1 MRVWGWPC
9 RPIASLQELANAHA
23 ELMSPAERISFLRQS
38 MPSEG
43 MFRDKEWVL
52 SPEAFPLDV
61 ATLSLIEALGPA
73 LRAFQRACNE
83 LYFTSLGRPDL
94 AWVAGL
100 LDQGKP
106 ARVVQ
111 LGRHERW
118 RVDLPGVLRPDLVLT
133 EEGVAISELD
143 SIPGGMGLTGW
154 LGGTYASMGQS
165 VVGGADGMISG
176 FAAAFPQE
184 DILISRESGD
194 YQPEMEWLMDKVN
207 ERQGGMLRRVLNP
220 WNLTPN
226 ELHGSSIYRF
236 FELFDLDHVD
246 LSFEMLR
253 MAEQGEIQFTP
264 PLKAFLEEKLWLVL
278 FWSPQLQDFW
288 NFALSTEH
296 LALLKRCIPEGWVV
310 DPAPRPP
317 HAVLP
322 GLDVHSWEEVR
333 RFGGRQRELV
343 LKISGF
349 SEIGWGSRSVSIGH
363 DLSQEEWARVLDEA
377 LASFSSHPFVLQ
389 RFHKAKVVNH
399 PAWNDERQETA
410 MMKSRVRLCPYYFV
424 PQGTE
429 ETLLGGVLATV
440 CPADKKILHGMKDAM
455 MLPCV

>member
-1 MRVWGWPC
+1 
-9 RPIASLQELANAHA
+9 
-23 ELMSPAERISFLRQS
+23 MSPAERIVHLRQS
-38 MPSEG
+38 MPAEG

-52 SPEAFPLDV
+52 SPEAFPLD
-61 ATLSLIEALGPA
+61 APTLSLIASLGPA
-73 LRAFQRACNE
+73 LRTFQRACND
-83 LYFTSLGRPDL
+83 LYFTSLGQPDL
-94 AWVAGL
+94 AWVARL

-106 ARVVQ
+106 DRVVQ

-118 RVDLPGVLRPDLVLT
+118 RADLPSVLRPDLVLT
-133 EEGVAISELD
+133 EDGVTISELD
-143 SIPGGMGLTGW
+143 SLPGGIGLTGW
-154 LGGTYASMGQS
+154 LGETYAAMGQN
-165 VVGGADGMISG
+165 VLGGSDGMVAG

-194 YQPEMEWLMDKVN
+194 YQPEMEWLVGKLND
-207 ERQGGMLRRVLNP
+207 GSSSLPRRVMNP

-253 MAEQGEIQFTP
+253 MAEQGELQFTP
-264 PLKAFLEEKLWLVL
+264 PLKAFLEEILWLVL

-288 NFALSTEH
+288 HNALSTEH

-310 DPAPRPP
+310 DPTPLPP

-322 GLDVHSWEEVR
+322 GLDIHSWEEVK
-333 RFGGRQRELV
+333 RFGSKQRELV

-363 DLSQEEWARVLDEA
+363 DLSQEEWAKALNEA
-377 LASFSSHPFVLQ
+377 LASFPVNPFVLQ
-389 RFHKAKVVNH
+389 RFHKAKVVQH
-399 PAWNDERQETA
+399 PAWNEERQDSA

-429 ETLLGGVLATV
+429 DTQLGGVLATV
-440 CPADKKILHGMKDAM
+440 CPADKKILHGMRDAM
-455 MLPCV
+455 MLPCVAG

>member
-1 MRVWGWPC
+1 
-9 RPIASLQELANAHA
+9 
-23 ELMSPAERISFLRQS
+23 MSPAERISLLRQS

-52 SPEAFPLDV
+52 SPEAFPLDPT
-61 ATLSLIEALGPA
+61 TLSLIESLGPA
-73 LRAFQRACNE
+73 LRSFQRACND
-83 LYFTSLGRPDL
+83 LYFASIERPEL

-118 RVDLPGVLRPDLVLT
+118 RADLPSVLRPDLVLT
-133 EEGVAISELD
+133 KDGVTISELD
-143 SIPGGMGLTGW
+143 SIPGGIGLTGW
-154 LGGTYASMGQS
+154 LGETYAAMGQK
-165 VVGGADGMISG
+165 VVGGGDGMITG
-176 FAAAFPQE
+176 FAAAFPQD

-194 YQPEMEWLMDKVN
+194 YQPEMEWLMGKVN
-207 ERQGGMLRRVLNP
+207 EWQGGMPRRVMNP

-278 FWSPQLQDFW
+278 FWSPQLQHFW
-288 NFALSTEH
+288 ETALSPGH

-310 DPAPRPP
+310 DPSPLPP

-363 DLSQEEWARVLDEA
+363 DLSQEEWSRVLDEA
-377 LASFSSHPFVLQ
+377 LAGFSTHPFVLQ
-389 RFHKAKVVNH
+389 RFHKARVVNH
-399 PAWNDERQETA
+399 PAWNEERQETA

-429 ETLLGGVLATV
+429 ETLLSGVLATV